1 MNFGNLSGN
10 VTDGFIIFF
19 AVNIV
24 VLAIANLIGGIF
36 TLGHSVSYYV
46 FKIYIFELDDF
57 RCF

>member
-36 TLGHSVSYYV
+36 TLGHSELLRVQN
-46 FKIYIFELDDF
+46 IYF
-57 RCF
+57 RAR